1 LSPLRSRTAADEKN
15 NDEVHHAMPFEYG
28 SQQVEIPN
36 PFRFEGAVYTARAV
50 VLILLGLYALFQV
63 RAIVAAGDRPLAI
76 VDMVG
81 GMVLVGFG
89 VYAAYVGLY
98 KVFRFYVGRG
108 QPADLAS
115 TVSSQQ
121 SVMPGA
127 PTGGSTGFKS
137 IYSPVMLA
145 DMLLGRKNPTFKE
158 PEGWL
163 PRMLH
168 SFVRNLIFLPYALRN
183 DAGSRFVAAA
193 HSVVLLALLGLAWF
207 SGVTNLVPMEGTPVM
222 AWLVTVVTAMLAVI
236 WFRESLRKSHA
247 ARAMLRFSLGQL
259 VVWAALAVIAPFAL
273 VALNG
278 VRPLPAPPFSPY
290 PWFFAI
296 LVVGAASFGYSLFL
310 AMRRAPQVPPPTQVS
325 EYREHWQESVHPMD
339 IFRAV
344 EITLAKHRFQEIPNR
359 IYENNVPELMAQ
371 GSQNKGEFN
380 GRTVQEIQP
389 QPIADRRGDAVIKLG
404 IVAGQVLLLAA
415 GFVLFAMLLRLQ
427 TASTIALGQTLLAA
441 FVLWIAGRLIAR
453 TSNLYVSE
461 IEFESDLIV
470 FAVTGTFSESRV
482 ATGMSVYDSTR
493 SENVIVRS
501 SLTPWMLVSRLHS
514 STLTVSGSAN
524 LEQPRLVLGMRDNE
538 ALSRDLVADA
548 RSFLRDR
555 QIMATVGSEADL
567 QAAANIYQ
575 MNERTRAHA
584 EGRAGQAPFVTQETR
599 DDKLVGTSGPE
610 SSSPGSS
617 GGGQ

>member
-1 LSPLRSRTAADEKN
+1 
-15 NDEVHHAMPFEYG
+15 MPYEYG

-36 PFRFEGAVYTARAV
+36 PFRFEGLVYTARAA

-63 RAIVAAGDRPLAI
+63 RTLVAAGDRPLAV

-81 GMVLVGFG
+81 GMVLLGFG
-89 VYAAYVGLY
+89 VFAAYVGLY

-108 QPADLAS
+108 QPADLSS

-121 SVMPGA
+121 SVMPGTR
-127 PTGGSTGFKS
+127 TGGSTGFRS

-145 DMLLGRKNPTFKE
+145 DMLLGRKNPTFVE

-168 SFVRNLIFLPYALRN
+168 SFVRNMIFLPYALRN
-183 DAGSRFVAAA
+183 DAGSRFAAAA
-193 HSVVLLALLGLAWF
+193 HSLVLLALLGLAWF

-222 AWLVTVVTAMLAVI
+222 AWLVTVVTAMLIVI
-236 WFRESLRKSHA
+236 WFREALRKSHA
-247 ARAMLRFSLGQL
+247 ARAMLKFSLRTL
-259 VVWAALAVIAPFAL
+259 VIWVALAAIAPFAL
-273 VALNG
+273 VWLNG
-278 VRPLPAPPFSPY
+278 VQPLPAPPFSPY
-290 PWFFAI
+290 PWFVAAL
-296 LVVGAASFGYSLFL
+296 LVGGASFGFSLGL
-310 AMRRAPQVPPPTQVS
+310 AVRRAPKTPPPTQVS

-359 IYENNVPELMAQ
+359 IYENDVPELMAQ
-371 GSQNKGEFN
+371 GSQNKGEFT

-389 QPIADRRGDAVIKLG
+389 QPVADRRSDGVIRLG
-404 IVAGQVLLLAA
+404 IIAGQALLLAA
-415 GFVLFAMLLRLQ
+415 GIALFALLLGLQ
-427 TASTIALGQTLLAA
+427 TLTPAALAQTLLAA
-441 FVLWIAGRLIAR
+441 LLLWIAGRLIAR

-461 IEFESDLIV
+461 IEFVSDLIV

-524 LEQPRLVLGMRDNE
+524 LEQPRLVLGMSDNE

-548 RSFLRDR
+548 RAFLRDR
-555 QIMATVGSEADL
+555 QIMATVASEADL

-584 EGRAGQAPFVTQETR
+584 PERAGQVPLVSQETR
-599 DDKLVGTSGPE
+599 DDKLVTAGP
-610 SSSPGSS
+610 
-617 GGGQ
+617 GGGPGTAPGTGGQ

>member
-1 LSPLRSRTAADEKN
+1 
-15 NDEVHHAMPFEYG
+15 MPYEYG

-36 PFRFEGAVYTARAV
+36 PFRFEGVVYTARAA
-50 VLILLGLYALFQV
+50 VLILLGLYALLQV
-63 RAIVAAGDRPLAI
+63 RTLVAAGDRPLAI
-76 VDMVG
+76 VDMLG

-89 VYAAYVGLY
+89 VHAAYAGLY

-121 SVMPGA
+121 SVMPGT
-127 PTGGSTGFKS
+127 PTGGSTGFRS

-193 HSVVLLALLGLAWF
+193 HSIVLLALLGLAWF
-207 SGVTNLVPMEGTPVM
+207 SGVTNLVPMDGTPVM
-222 AWLVTVVTAMLAVI
+222 AWLVTVVTAMLLVI
-236 WFRESLRKSHA
+236 WFREALRKSHA
-247 ARAMLRFSLGQL
+247 ARAMLKFSFGTLL
-259 VVWAALAVIAPFAL
+259 LWVALAIVAPFAL
-273 VALNG
+273 VWLNG

-290 PWFFAI
+290 PWFAALL
-296 LVVGAASFGYSLFL
+296 LVGFASFGFSLLL
-310 AMRRAPQVPPPTQVS
+310 ALRRAPQTPPPTQVS

-359 IYENNVPELMAQ
+359 VYENDVPELMAQ
-371 GSQNKGEFN
+371 GSQNKGEFG
-380 GRTVQEIQP
+380 GRTVQEVQP
-389 QPIADRRGDAVIKLG
+389 RPVADRRGDVVIRLG
-404 IVAGQVLLLAA
+404 IVAGQALLLAA
-415 GFVLFAMLLRLQ
+415 GIALFALLLGLQ
-427 TASTIALGQTLLAA
+427 TWSTTALAQTLLGAV
-441 FVLWIAGRLIAR
+441 VLWIAGRLLAR

-493 SENVIVRS
+493 SENTIVRS

-538 ALSRDLVADA
+538 DLSRDLVADA
-548 RSFLRDR
+548 RAFLRDR
-555 QIMATVGSEADL
+555 QIMATVASESDL

-584 EGRAGQAPFVTQETR
+584 PDRAGQPPLVTQETR
-599 DDKLVGTSGPE
+599 DDKLITSGGAGGDAT
-610 SSSPGSS
+610 PGT
-617 GGGQ
+617 GGAR

>member
-1 LSPLRSRTAADEKN
+1 
-15 NDEVHHAMPFEYG
+15 MPYEYG

-36 PFRFEGAVYTARAV
+36 PFRFEGIVYTARAA
-50 VLILLGLYALFQV
+50 VLVLLGLYALFQV
-63 RAIVAAGDRPLAI
+63 RALVDAGERPLAA
-76 VDMVG
+76 VDMLG

-127 PTGGSTGFKS
+127 PTGGSTGHKS
-137 IYSPVMLA
+137 IYGPVMLA

-168 SFVRNLIFLPYALRN
+168 SFIRNLIFLPYALRN

-193 HSVVLLALLGLAWF
+193 HSIVLLALLGLAWF
-207 SGVTNLVPMEGTPVM
+207 SGVTNLVPMAGTPVM
-222 AWLVTVVTAMLAVI
+222 AWLVTVVTVMLIVI
-236 WFRESLRKSHA
+236 WFREALRKSHA
-247 ARAMLRFSLGQL
+247 ARAILKFSLGQL
-259 VVWAALAVIAPFAL
+259 VLWVVLAIAAPFAL
-273 VALNG
+273 VWLNG
-278 VRPLPAPPFSPY
+278 VQPLPAPPFSPF
-290 PWFFAI
+290 PWFAAVLI
-296 LVVGAASFGYSLFL
+296 VGAASFGFSLLL
-310 AMRRAPQVPPPTQVS
+310 ALRRAPQVPPPTQVS

-359 IYENNVPELMAQ
+359 IYENDVPELMAQ
-371 GSQNKGEFN
+371 GSQNKGEFT

-389 QPIADRRGDAVIKLG
+389 QPVADRRGDGVIRIG
-404 IVAGQVLLLAA
+404 IVAGQGLLLAA
-415 GFVLFAMLLRLQ
+415 GVALFAVLLRLQ
-427 TASTIALGQTLLAA
+427 DWSSAAVAQTLLAA
-441 FVLWIAGRLIAR
+441 FLLWIAGRLIAR

-493 SENVIVRS
+493 SENTIVRS
-501 SLTPWMLVSRLHS
+501 SLTPWLLVSRLHS

-524 LEQPRLVLGMRDNE
+524 LEQPRLVLGMRDHE
-538 ALSRDLVADA
+538 TLSRDLVADA
-548 RSFLRDR
+548 RAFLRDR
-555 QIMATVGSEADL
+555 QIMATVASDSDL
-567 QAAANIYQ
+567 EAAANIYQ

-584 EGRAGQAPFVTQETR
+584 PDRAGQPPLVTQETR
-599 DDKLVGTSGPE
+599 DDKLVTANGNPGTAT
-610 SSSPGSS
+610 PGT
-617 GGGQ
+617 GGTQ